1 MQNFPQTN
9 TPPYPVKKTGDEIY
23 TRTLAG
29 MYGWIAVGLM
39 VASVSAWFWYQ
50 SGIRDSFGMIGF
62 LVCFGISLG
71 LLIALHVSVRK
82 APLASTA
89 GLYLAFT
96 TAEGAML
103 SGIFGSYTTGTIVL
117 AFGLTGGLFVTL
129 AIIGHNT
136 TRDLSGWLPMLTAG
150 LISLVVA
157 SLANL
162 LIGSGA
168 LSWVITIATI
178 PVFIGLTIW
187 ETREAKE
194 LAREAAQQD
203 DHMAANR
210 IAIISATGLYLNF
223 LNLFL
228 ALLRTLGFLGSA
240 EVFE

>member
-1 MQNFPQTN
+1 M
-9 TPPYPVKKTGDEIY
+9 
-23 TRTLAG
+23 
-29 MYGWIAVGLM
+29 
-39 VASVSAWFWYQ
+39 
-50 SGIRDSFGMIGF
+50 
-62 LVCFGISLG
+62 
-71 LLIALHVSVRK
+71 
-82 APLASTA
+82 TA

-96 TAEGAML
+96 TAEGALL
-103 SGIFGSYTTGTIVL
+103 SGIFGSYTTETIVL

-150 LISLVVA
+150 LISLVIA

-187 ETREAKE
+187 ETKEAKE

-228 ALLRTLGFLGSA
+228 ALLRILGFLGSA